1 MIQALGNKE
10 YITVPKTDSK
20 DILDRITNAASI
32 MESKGMKVIC
42 ARCSKRLF
50 QNIAIRFAPMLG
62 HVEQTQLLIGG
73 SKPKGEDVG
82 GGVLLEPKE
91 NMAHNPK
98 KPFMLIIMDENGR
111 QGMVMPE
118 YE

>member
-1 MIQALGNKE
+1 MIQALGNQE

-20 DILDRITNAASI
+20 DVLDRIINAAAV
-32 MESKGMKVIC
+32 MESKGLRVTC

-50 QNIAIRFAPMLG
+50 KNIAIRFAPMLG
-62 HVEQTQLLIGG
+62 HVEQMQLLIGG

-82 GGVLLEPKE
+82 SGILLEPNE
-91 NMAHNPK
+91 NIEYNPRR
-98 KPFMLIIMDENGR
+98 PFVMIIMDKNGK

-118 YE
+118 YD